1 MTKQGSDKVKNS
13 TSAATSPG
21 VPTLSDAIPL
31 ISSASRLAITG
42 FFALS
47 VLIKPG
53 HIALIKIFGPSIF
66 KVKIPDDLVNNL
78 NKFID
83 NVIKDEEQS
92 KKLDVGRGLVG
103 DVKQEFRLD
112 RKT

>member
-1 MTKQGSDKVKNS
+1 MKEDYG
-13 TSAATSPG
+13 
-21 VPTLSDAIPL
+21 
-31 ISSASRLAITG
+31 
-42 FFALS
+42 
-47 VLIKPG
+47 
-53 HIALIKIFGPSIF
+53 LIKIFGPSIF

-112 RKT
+112 RKTWPMKCS